1 MKIWT
6 DYRAFG
12 STGHQGE
19 YHCHPFYEMTLL
31 LSGNIRVYNGV
42 YNVALAAPCL
52 LIEKPYVYH
61 TVEAATGTDY
71 ERYNLY
77 TQFSNASKLAASM
90 DTHDLFLCDLTVIKL
105 TKEQIE
111 SLVCYIKKIEKFEKN
126 QTLCR
131 RLMEVFAEEAS
142 HYAGRGNTVR
152 HNTGDMYIREV
163 LKYIEDNLGE
173 VLTLTDIAREHNVCV
188 TKLCCDFKKITM
200 TTVAKYVQSM
210 RVNRAGFLLS
220 KGQSVL
226 KTALDCGFLNESHF
240 IAVFK
245 KATGQTPGA
254 YMRDRKK
261 TPKN

>member
-6 DYRAFG
+6 DYRNLG
-12 STGHQGE
+12 SKGLQGE

-42 YNVALAAPCL
+42 YNEALTAPCL

-77 TQFSNASKLAASM
+77 AQLSNPGEVTES
-90 DTHDLFLCDLTVIKL
+90 TETGLFLCDLTVVKL
-105 TKEQIE
+105 TKEQLE

-126 QTLCR
+126 QPLCR
-131 RLMEVFAEEAS
+131 RLMEAFAQEAA
-142 HYAGRGNTVR
+142 HYAGRGNTLR

-163 LKYIEDNLGE
+163 LKYIEDKLGE
-173 VLTLTDIAREHNVCV
+173 ALTLADIAGAHNVCV

-210 RVNRAGFLLS
+210 RINRAGFLLAR
-220 KGQSVL
+220 GQSVL

-254 YMRDRKK
+254 YMQNKK
-261 TPKN
+261 ERIW